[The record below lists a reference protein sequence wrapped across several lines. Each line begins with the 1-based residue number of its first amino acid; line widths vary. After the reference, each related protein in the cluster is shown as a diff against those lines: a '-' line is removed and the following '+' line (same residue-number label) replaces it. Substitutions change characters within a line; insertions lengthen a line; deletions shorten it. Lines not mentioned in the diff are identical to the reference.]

1 MKAATPV
8 FLCCMKMAVAAPKAH
23 AEWVDGKD
31 ELDGL
36 ETSSAKSRS
45 IWQGRGLEIKFFSTS
60 SPIRNTDAQARSTA
74 TPALLVFFENQ
85 QNYSNNHPQLPI
97 RPCNLRYRQ
106 EEAVQYCRMGN
117 GVEK

>member
-1 MKAATPV
+1 MPASTSVGYCRNIYSRLKAIKAAAMKAATPV

-60 SPIRNTDAQARSTA
+60 CPIRNTDA
-74 TPALLVFFENQ
+74 
-85 QNYSNNHPQLPI
+85 
-97 RPCNLRYRQ
+97 
-106 EEAVQYCRMGN
+106 
-117 GVEK
+117 